1 LENGADKETRNRLGC
16 TSLHLAAFYNHS
28 EVFDWLL
35 NHSANIEAEIPATRE
50 TTLHLATKA
59 KDPNCVKKLLAKGAN
74 PNAKMQKGY
83 SALHIASSGQCA
95 DSSLVEEL
103 LGKGA
108 DIEATDDEGATAFH
122 YAARDGLFDVVEVL
136 LNHQA
141 NCGALNKQAQ
151 TPLHLAATNG
161 HYYVCE
167 IILEK
172 NPKLVHSV
180 STLGYTPLHQAT
192 IGGHGEIIGLLIEH
206 GANTENTDK
215 LGFTPLHTSVYE
227 NQDKAF
233 RVLFNAGAN
242 IYALSEDSDNILHA
256 AALNP
261 SSKMSIMFNN
271 KKAFDKVK
279 PMIESKNKSG
289 STPLHC
295 SARSGNVEAVELLIK
310 HGANIEEVTG
320 IDGMTPLHLAA
331 YANRTKVVEILLHKG
346 ANKEAKDSINLATPL
361 HYASLF
367 GYLEVVK
374 LLVES
379 GAKLDDKLKTGFTP
393 LACAAKEQCSF
404 VVEYLLSKGANPI
417 SQNDKS
423 LTPFHWAAIKGN
435 LTIMQLLVGECADG
449 LDLKDNLGRTPFD
462 CANDSEHWEV
472 AKYIEEHKVHNIDK

>member
-1 LENGADKETRNRLGC
+1 M
-16 TSLHLAAFYNHS
+16 AALYNHS
-28 EVFDWLL
+28 QVLDWLL
-35 NHSANIEAEIPATRE
+35 NHSASIEAETPVTRE
-50 TTLHLATKA
+50 TALHFATKKKHPDCA
-59 KDPNCVKKLLAKGAN
+59 KKLLAKGAN

-161 HYYVCE
+161 HYDVCE
-167 IILEK
+167 TILEK

-180 STLGYTPLHQAT
+180 STHGYTPLHQAT

-206 GANTENTDK
+206 GADIEQTDK
-215 LGFTPLHTSVYE
+215 LGYTPIHISVYV

-261 SSKMSIMFNN
+261 SSKMSFIFNN

-279 PMIESKNKSG
+279 PMIDCKNKSG

-310 HGANIEEVTG
+310 HGANIEEGTG
-320 IDGMTPLHLAA
+320 IDEMTPLHLAA
-331 YANRTKVVEILLHKG
+331 YDNRTEVVEILLQKG
-346 ANKEAKDSINLATPL
+346 ANKEAKDSTNLATPL

-374 LLVES
+374 VLVES
-379 GAKLDDKLKTGFTP
+379 GARLEEKLKTGFTP
-393 LACAAKEQCSF
+393 LACAAKEQRSF
-404 VVEYLLSKGANPI
+404 VVEYLLSKGANPE
-417 SQNDKS
+417 SKDDES

-435 LTIMQLLVGECADG
+435 LTIMKLLVGECADG

-462 CANDSEHWEV
+462 CANGTEHWEV
-472 AKYIEEHKVHNIDK
+472 AKYIEEHKVNNID